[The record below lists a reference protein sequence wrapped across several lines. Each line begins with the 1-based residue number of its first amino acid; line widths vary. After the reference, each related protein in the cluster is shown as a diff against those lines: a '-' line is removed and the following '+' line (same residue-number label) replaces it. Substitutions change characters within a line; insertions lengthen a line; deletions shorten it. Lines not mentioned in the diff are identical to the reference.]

1 MTSSPALIRAAPAIF
16 VFLWSTGYVGARFG
30 LPYADPLTFTA
41 VRFAIVTVLLAL
53 LIAGQGRSLPRSP
66 VMWLHLAVSGVLI
79 HACFIGGV
87 YYAIDSGVDISI
99 AALIAGTQPLLTAF
113 VAVAVLGESLRRAQW
128 LGFAIGFA
136 GLGLVVVKSIAIG
149 ALPWAGLGGCF
160 LALAG
165 ITFGTLYQKRFVVGT
180 DLMAG
185 SSVQFCAAL
194 IPCALWAVLFEDG
207 RIEWNVT
214 VIATL
219 AWLCLAMSLGAISI
233 LLVLIRNGA
242 AARVSSLF
250 YLVPPVTAVQGY
262 LLFGER
268 LTPTQIAG
276 IALAA
281 SGVALINMGG
291 PANAAA
297 PPAARA

>member
-1 MTSSPALIRAAPAIF
+1 MVSSPVFIRAAPVIF

-53 LIAGQGRSLPRSP
+53 LIAGQARSLPRSP

-87 YYAIDSGVDISI
+87 YYAIDAGVDISI

-113 VAVAVLGESLRRAQW
+113 IAVAVLGESLRRAQW
-128 LGFAIGFA
+128 LGFG
-136 GLGLVVVKSIAIG
+136 G
-149 ALPWAGLGGCF
+149 LPWAGLGGCF

-165 ITFGTLYQKRFVVGT
+165 ITFGTLYQKRFVVGI

-185 SSVQFCAAL
+185 STVQFCAAL
-194 IPCALWAVLFEDG
+194 IPCAVWAVLFEDG
-207 RIEWNVT
+207 RIEWNFT

-262 LLFGER
+262 VLFGER
-268 LTPTQIAG
+268 LTPIQIAG

-291 PANAAA
+291 PANTAA